1 MNTRSIASRRMRNIA
16 LVAAVAIAATA
27 SGAQSWSASGTVN
40 TAAGAALSGVSVTIK
55 DSSAYSTTTNSSG
68 AFTIQSTS
76 GVLGANASG
85 AFSLRMA
92 GPEMVFQGP
101 ADGVVGFSLVNGAG
115 RTVWSVS
122 TQARQGEARAAIPSG
137 IGHGAAF
144 LRVRHEGGEFVQA
157 VTTGPEGM
165 KVAKHVL
172 AMRTMANNPV
182 LVFKKTGYRDTTYAM
197 TAASQSNIA
206 VVMAPVEQTTCD
218 LPTTFKWKDYGKP
231 VAEPKNGWLAIKD
244 FTMVRYNNQ
253 YIVYMTYTPS
263 GGGFK
268 AAYMA
273 PFSDFAQ
280 ANASTQAV
288 MPNNLPGV
296 APELIYF
303 TPKKQWIFTT
313 QWCGGGFCYT
323 TGSDPTKPTSF
334 SATTQSLL
342 SENITTAGN
351 PLEGN
356 KGSDTGPID
365 QVVICDDDNCYLFYN
380 DDNGRVYRASMP
392 KASFPGKFSGSK
404 EILRDTKTRLFEA
417 IEVYKL
423 KGQKKYLMIVEC
435 AWTRYFRAY
444 TATDLGGTWT
454 PLGNTREEATPF
466 AGAKNVTGGWSTDIS
481 HGEIVRTGN
490 DEYREIDPCNL
501 QMIYQGKNG
510 GGDYD
515 KLPYRMGLLTLVR

>member
-1 MNTRSIASRRMRNIA
+1 MNTRSIALRRTRNIA
-16 LVAAVAIAATA
+16 LVAAAAIAAMA
-27 SGAQSWSASGTVN
+27 GGAQGWSASGTVK
-40 TAAGAALSGVSVTIK
+40 AAGGALAGVAVTVK
-55 DSSAYSTTTNSSG
+55 DSSGYSATTNSTG
-68 AFTIQSTS
+68 AFSLQSTS
-76 GVLGANASG
+76 GVLDRAASAG
-85 AFSLRMA
+85 YSFLLEGDRMVLR
-92 GPEMVFQGP
+92 GPVEGRVGISMV
-101 ADGVVGFSLVNGAG
+101 DGSG
-115 RTVWSVS
+115 RTIWSSFLDVREGVA
-122 TQARQGEARAAIPSG
+122 TAPIPSG
-137 IGHGAAF
+137 IGHGAAY
-144 LRVRHEGGEFVQA
+144 LRVRLPDGDLVRA

-165 KVAKHVL
+165 KIAKHIP
-172 AMRTMANNPV
+172 AMRAMANFPV
-182 LVFKKTGYRDTTYAM
+182 LVFKKEGYRDTTYAM
-197 TAASQSNIA
+197 TVSSQSNIA

-392 KASFPGKFSGSK
+392 KANFPGKFSGSK

-435 AWTRYFRAY
+435 AWTRYFRAF

-481 HGEIVRTGN
+481 HGEIVRTGY

>member
-1 MNTRSIASRRMRNIA
+1 MYQHPNSTVGSGRPT
-16 LVAAVAIAATA
+16 LAAVAALACLCFGTA
-27 SGAQSWSASGTVN
+27 SGWSISGTVKSS
-40 TAAGAALSGVSVTIK
+40 TGEALVGVAISVVDLPAVKTT
-55 DSSAYSTTTNSSG
+55 STTGG
-68 AFTIQSTS
+68 AFTLSYS
-76 GVLGANASG
+76 VGVQPRDPSRSSSVRIEGSDLLVQGMADGTLDLAMVNASG
-85 AFSLRMA
+85 RSVWSATAFSSGGM
-92 GPEMVFQGP
+92 
-101 ADGVVGFSLVNGAG
+101 
-115 RTVWSVS
+115 
-122 TQARQGEARAAIPSG
+122 ARAALPGDLANGALFLRIRSAHGVEHHVVATTPSG
-137 IGHGAAF
+137 ISIKPTAARA
-144 LRVRHEGGEFVQA
+144 LEA
-157 VTTGPEGM
+157 
-165 KVAKHVL
+165 L
-172 AMRTMANNPV
+172 PV
-182 LVFKKTGYRDTTYAM
+182 LSFKLAGYDSARYTM
-197 TAASQSNIA
+197 TSENMSGVAITMKKQ
-206 VVMAPVEQTTCD
+206 ETCD

-231 VAEPKNGWLAIKD
+231 IAEPKNGWLAIKD

-273 PFSDFAQ
+273 PFSDFPQ
-280 ANASTQAV
+280 ANAATQAI

-303 TPKKQWIFTT
+303 TPKKQWVFTT

-323 TGSDPTKPTSF
+323 TGTDATNPSTF
-334 SATTQSLL
+334 NRTTQSLL

-380 DDNGRVYRASMP
+380 DDNGRTYRASMP
-392 KASFPGKFSGSK
+392 KANFPGKFSGSK
-404 EILRDTKTRLFEA
+404 MILQDTKTRMFEA
-417 IEVYKL
+417 VEVYKL
-423 KGQKKYLMIVEC
+423 KGQKKYLMIIEC
-435 AWTRYFRAY
+435 AWTRYFRAF

-481 HGEIVRTGN
+481 HGEIVRTGY

-515 KLPYRMGLLTLVR
+515 KLPYRMGHLTLIK

>member
-1 MNTRSIASRRMRNIA
+1 MARISLFATTAVLAS
-16 LVAAVAIAATA
+16 LFSGTA
-27 SGAQSWSASGTVN
+27 SAWSVSGTVKDASGN
-40 TAAGAALSGVSVTIK
+40 KLSGVVVSVK
-55 DSSAYSTTTNSSG
+55 DTANLKDTTD
-68 AFTIQSTS
+68 
-76 GVLGANASG
+76 ANG
-85 AFSLRMA
+85 AFSLSNGPVGVQSRDITRSTFARIVGNDLLLDGVAEGAVELTMVNASGRSLWNATTLSSNGSARVALPSRMA
-92 GPEMVFQGP
+92 VGALFLRIRHAGGVSHQAVSQGP
-101 ADGVVGFSLVNGAG
+101 DGNLHVAASPRSL
-115 RTVWSVS
+115 
-122 TQARQGEARAAIPSG
+122 AA
-137 IGHGAAF
+137 A
-144 LRVRHEGGEFVQA
+144 L
-157 VTTGPEGM
+157 
-165 KVAKHVL
+165 
-172 AMRTMANNPV
+172 PV
-182 LVFKKTGYRDTTYAM
+182 LQFKLANYNDTSYAM
-197 TAASQSNIA
+197 TSETESNVSVTMNKPI
-206 VVMAPVEQTTCD
+206 TCD
-218 LPTTFKWKDYGKP
+218 LPTTFKWKDFGKP

-244 FTMVRYNNQ
+244 FTMVRYNDQ

-263 GGGFK
+263 GGGFQ

-273 PFSDFAQ
+273 PFSDFDQ
-280 ANASTQAV
+280 ANAATQAV
-288 MPNNLPGV
+288 MPNKLPGV

-303 TPKKQWIFTT
+303 TPKKQWIFST

-323 TGSDPTKPTSF
+323 TGSDATKPTSF

-365 QVVICDDDNCYLFYN
+365 QVLICDDNNCYIFYN

-392 KASFPGKFSGSK
+392 KANFPGKFSGSK
-404 EILRDTKTRLFEA
+404 MIIQDNKTRLFEA

-435 AWTRYFRAY
+435 AWTRYFRAF
-444 TATDLGGTWT
+444 TATDLGGDWT
-454 PLGNTREEATPF
+454 PLGNTRDEATPF

-481 HGEIVRTGN
+481 HGEIVRTGY

-515 KLPYRMGLLTLVR
+515 KLPYRMGLITHIK

>member
-1 MNTRSIASRRMRNIA
+1 MKTRTTALLFSMIGTLCPASW
-16 LVAAVAIAATA
+16 
-27 SGAQSWSASGTVN
+27 SWSASGTVSS
-40 TAAGAALSGVSVTIK
+40 TAGGALAGVSIGIQ
-55 DSSAYSTTTNSSG
+55 DSSKYTAVSD
-68 AFTIQSTS
+68 
-76 GVLGANASG
+76 ASG
-85 AFSLRMA
+85 AFKLESVSSGIVVRNGGAERSTAELLDGILTVR
-92 GPEMVFQGP
+92 GPREGRLEL
-101 ADGVVGFSLVNGAG
+101 SLVDPSGRSLWARVVQSEAGVARTPLSRSIARGAIFLRIRHAQGVEHVAVGAG
-115 RTVWSVS
+115 NSGFRIEPEIPA
-122 TQARQGEARAAIPSG
+122 AREA
-137 IGHGAAF
+137 AAF
-144 LRVRHEGGEFVQA
+144 
-157 VTTGPEGM
+157 
-165 KVAKHVL
+165 
-172 AMRTMANNPV
+172 PV
-182 LVFKKTGYRDTTYAM
+182 LTFKKTGYVDTSFAM
-197 TAASQSNIA
+197 TASSMDKIA
-206 VVMAPVEQTTCD
+206 VSMRPSPTCD
-218 LPTTFKWKDYGKP
+218 LPTSFKWKDYGKP
-231 VAEPKNGWLAIKD
+231 IAEPKNGWLAIKD

-253 YIVYMTYTPS
+253 YIVYMTYTPT

-273 PFSDFAQ
+273 PFSEFSQ
-280 ANASTQAV
+280 ANSATQGV

-303 TPKKQWIFTT
+303 TPKKQWVFTT

-334 SATTQSLL
+334 AATTQSLL
-342 SENITTAGN
+342 SENITSAGN
-351 PLEGN
+351 PLESN

-404 EILRDTKTRLFEA
+404 MIIQDNKTRLFEA

-435 AWTRYFRAY
+435 AWTRYFRAF
-444 TATDLGGTWT
+444 TATDLGGDWT
-454 PLGNTREEATPF
+454 PLGNTREKATPF

-481 HGEIVRTGN
+481 HGEIVRTGF